1 MLKNYL
7 KIAFKVFLR
16 RKFFT
21 FISLFAI
28 SFTQVVL
35 MVAVAFLDHIFGK
48 QSPENKQER
57 TLAVDFLEMTGH
69 DGRWNRTGGY
79 RFFDRHTRNM
89 PGVEKMSLLTE
100 SERVYSY
107 MSGEKIESYI
117 KRTDGVFWEIL

>member
-21 FISLFAI
+21 FISLFAV
-28 SFTQVVL
+28 SFTLVVL

-57 TLAVDFLEMTGH
+57 TLGVYFLTKKCPSGH
-69 DGRWNRTGGY
+69 CIWNGTGGY
-79 RFFDRHTRNM
+79 RFFDRYTRNL
-89 PGVEKMSLLTE
+89 P
-100 SERVYSY
+100 RVDN
-107 MSGEKIESYI
+107 MCL
-117 KRTDGVFWEIL
+117 F